1 MAGWVLP
8 TATAG
13 LEETPISTALLFR
26 VVSIGL
32 PLATTLTP
40 RRGLGLDRL
49 PGPCLPLAVPCAL
62 SEEDTRGVVEDDPRA
77 RAEGVVNGLTVVDP
91 CKPADLC
98 ELLAMGKL

>member
-1 MAGWVLP
+1 MLP

-13 LEETPISTALLFR
+13 LEEISISTALSFR
-26 VVSIGL
+26 VVSIGF
-32 PLATTLTP
+32 PFAITLTP

-49 PGPCLPLAVPCAL
+49 PCLPLAVPRVL

-91 CKPADLC
+91 CNPADLC

>member
-13 LEETPISTALLFR
+13 LEEISISTALSFR
-26 VVSIGL
+26 VVSIGF
-32 PLATTLTP
+32 PFAITLTP

-49 PGPCLPLAVPCAL
+49 PCLPLAVPRVL

-77 RAEGVVNGLTVVDP
+77 EGVVNGLTVVDP
-91 CKPADLC
+91 CNPADLC